1 MEEAQALR
9 SAVKDVTDPR
19 MELVDVTPNLQAVQ
33 RLATRLPFRVMVI
46 DAGFSVMYDN
56 EPARARGN
64 VPGHLHLAKCYEAIA
79 GRTEPCRSCPAV
91 EAMQSGEIQTMSRAQ
106 RGAHHCLLQEA
117 VPLVSSEG
125 RARAA
130 LVLFGDHRV
139 VAPSASVPTER
150 PVTHAAENQLGRLI
164 GRSQPMRQLFE
175 MIRLVSGSQAT
186 VLLQGESGTGKEL
199 AAKTIHTLSGR
210 RAMPF
215 IVVDCGALPETLLES
230 ELFGHVKGAFTGA
243 TANKKGLLEEAHG
256 GTVFFDEIA
265 DTSPQF
271 QAKLLRVLQ
280 EGEIKPVGSSRSITV
295 DVRIISATN
304 KDLLELIKTKRFR
317 EDLYYRLAVLPLDL
331 PALRRRRDD
340 IPLLVQH
347 FLQRSS
353 TRHVKYVRT
362 LTDEAME
369 ALMRAPWP
377 GNVRELEHVIER
389 AVVMASGPALTL
401 TDFGEG
407 WNKAGEP
414 TSGRD
419 LRAVARDAA
428 QTAERARI
436 VEALHQASGKR
447 ARAARALKISRA
459 SLYNKLRAYHISL
472 DSPCS

>member
-1 MEEAQALR
+1 M
-9 SAVKDVTDPR
+9 DPR
-19 MELVDVTPNLQAVQ
+19 MELADVTPNLQAVQ
-33 RLATRLPFRVMVI
+33 RLAERLPFRVMVI

-56 EPARARGN
+56 EPVRAGGN
-64 VPGHLHLAKCYEAIA
+64 VPSQLHLAKCYEAIT

-91 EAMQSGEIQTMSRAQ
+91 EAIHSGEIQTMSRAQ
-106 RGAHHCLLQEA
+106 RGAHRCLLQEA
-117 VPLVSSEG
+117 VPLVSCEG
-125 RARAA
+125 TARAA
-130 LVLFGDHRV
+130 LVLFGDHRI
-139 VAPSASVPTER
+139 VAPSASVPTAR
-150 PVTHAAENQLGRLI
+150 ALTHAAENQLGRLI
-164 GRSQPMRQLFE
+164 GRSQPMRELFE

-340 IPLLVQH
+340 IPLLVHH

-353 TRHVKYVRT
+353 TRHDKYVRT

-401 TDFGEG
+401 SDLGED
-407 WNKAGEP
+407 WNTAGEA

-436 VEALHQASGKR
+436 VEALRQASGKR

-459 SLYNKLRAYHISL
+459 SLYNKLRAYHISP